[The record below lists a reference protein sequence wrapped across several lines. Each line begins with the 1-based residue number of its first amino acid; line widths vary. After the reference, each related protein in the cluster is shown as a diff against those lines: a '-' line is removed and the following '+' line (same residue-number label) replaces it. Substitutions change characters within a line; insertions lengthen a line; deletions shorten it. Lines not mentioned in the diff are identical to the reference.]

1 MSESYEHIQPLSD
14 VEKGL
19 LSSIEVRMERS
30 DPHFVEIFNEFNE
43 GTLRE
48 ELSFK
53 DQVSLHAINLN
64 NNARDIYRNRMV
76 RKMVRLGAGCAGFAL
91 GVMSMVHYQE
101 VIDTDRTH
109 AVELAVREDARSF
122 TENENKNAFAQAG
135 FELSSLYHRIDHKF
149 ACQPL
154 DIETEKYF
162 DTLPGKAN
170 GYQSFTKHTSLPAH
184 IATSNATAIADAK
197 NNPSTQSFCD
207 KPTLNS
213 ERDKHE
219 FAVLDYG
226 FQKSVAHLADT
237 NVSAKYY
244 ELHLDEASSLS
255 AESQYEKTFG
265 YLGDRLLQCNA
276 LALSSMSMYFL
287 IKRRSKKNT
296 A

>member
-1 MSESYEHIQPLSD
+1 
-14 VEKGL
+14 
-19 LSSIEVRMERS
+19 MERS

-64 NNARDIYRNRMV
+64 NNARDIYHNRMV
-76 RKMVRLGAGCAGFAL
+76 RKMVRIGAGCAGFAL
-91 GVMSMVHYQE
+91 GVMSIVHYQE
-101 VIDTDRTH
+101 GIDTDRTH

-122 TENENKNAFAQAG
+122 TQIENNNAFAQAG
-135 FELSSLYHRIDHKF
+135 IELSSLYHRHDQKF

-154 DIETEKYF
+154 DAETEKYF
-162 DTLPGKAN
+162 DTLPGKAS
-170 GYQSFTKHTSLPAH
+170 GYQSFTEKTALPPH
-184 IATSNATAIADAK
+184 IVKNNTAAINEAK
-197 NNPSTQSFCD
+197 NNPTTQSFCD
-207 KPTLNS
+207 MPTLNS
-213 ERDKHE
+213 NRDRHE

-244 ELHLDEASSLS
+244 ELHLDEASSVS

-276 LALSSMSMYFL
+276 LALASMSMYFM
-287 IKRRSKKNT
+287 IKRRAKKNT
-296 A
+296 AI